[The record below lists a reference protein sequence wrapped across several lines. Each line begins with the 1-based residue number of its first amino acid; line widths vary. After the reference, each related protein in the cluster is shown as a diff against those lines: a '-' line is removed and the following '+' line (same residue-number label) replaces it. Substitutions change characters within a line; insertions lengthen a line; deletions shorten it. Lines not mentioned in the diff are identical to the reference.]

1 MKIQNQ
7 SNVIYNSVEPNKP
20 GVPGSQPSNT
30 VKTEILS
37 DAITRVLKTDKTFAK
52 EGETVHYTLTVTN
65 NSSTV
70 LGPFYIMNQ
79 TPPQDASYVAG
90 SVKVNGAALPNSNP
104 VTGFSLPDINPGE
117 TTVIEYDLQIN
128 GSTTAKTLTDSA
140 EVLYSVKDPI
150 RGKVTYSVPTNLV
163 TINVLNIKL
172 KVEKAVDKAF
182 AVKGETLTYTVTF
195 TNEGN
200 IDINDIYFTDNIPA
214 GTTFVDESV
223 FINEQNVP
231 AYRPDVG
238 YSVANLPP
246 NTSATT
252 SFQVT
257 VD

>member
-1 MKIQNQ
+1 M
-7 SNVIYNSVEPNKP
+7 
-20 GVPGSQPSNT
+20 
-30 VKTEILS
+30 
-37 DAITRVLKTDKTFAK
+37 
-52 EGETVHYTLTVTN
+52 
-65 NSSTV
+65 
-70 LGPFYIMNQ
+70 
-79 TPPQDASYVAG
+79 
-90 SVKVNGAALPNSNP
+90 
-104 VTGFSLPDINPGE
+104 
-117 TTVIEYDLQIN
+117 
-128 GSTTAKTLTDSA
+128 
-140 EVLYSVKDPI
+140 LYSVKDPI

-163 TINVLNIKL
+163 TINVVNIKL

-214 GTTFVDESV
+214 GTTFVVESV